1 LTLVEAAAETLQSV
15 LAAEHA
21 GAGRIELC
29 ANLKDGGTTPSAELT
44 TAVMEQCRIPVLVM
58 IRARAGSFVYTE
70 SELDAMVRDIE
81 LAHNMGVAGIVT
93 GALAAD
99 GSVNI
104 AQTRALFD
112 AANGLPV
119 TFHRAFDL
127 TPNLDEALEQLVGLR
142 ATRILT
148 SGGAATALEGSDTIA
163 ALVDQASGRITVVA
177 GGGIRAHNVRELI
190 ERTAVTEV
198 HARILEERQM
208 RDLVSTAG

>member
-1 LTLVEAAAETLQSV
+1 
-15 LAAEHA
+15 
-21 GAGRIELC
+21 
-29 ANLKDGGTTPSAELT
+29 
-44 TAVMEQCRIPVLVM
+44 M

-148 SGGAATALEGSDTIA
+148 SGGAATAPEGSDTIA

>member
-1 LTLVEAAAETLQSV
+1 METLQSV
-15 LAAEHA
+15 LAAEDA

-29 ANLKDGGTTPSAELT
+29 ANLKDGGTTPSPELMK
-44 TAVMEQCRIPVLVM
+44 AVMNQCRIPVFVM
-58 IRARAGSFVYTE
+58 IRPRAGSFVYTE
-70 SELDAMVRDIE
+70 RELDAMVRDTE
-81 LAHNMGVAGIVT
+81 LAHNIGAAGIVT

-99 GSVNI
+99 DCVNVV
-104 AQTRALFD
+104 QTRALFD

-127 TPNLDEALEQLVGLR
+127 TPDLGEALEQLVELR

-148 SGGAATALEGSDTIA
+148 SGGAATAIEGSDTIA
-163 ALVDQASGRITVVA
+163 ALVDQASGRITVLA

-190 ERTAVTEV
+190 ERTGVREV
-198 HARILEERQM
+198 HARMLEERQM